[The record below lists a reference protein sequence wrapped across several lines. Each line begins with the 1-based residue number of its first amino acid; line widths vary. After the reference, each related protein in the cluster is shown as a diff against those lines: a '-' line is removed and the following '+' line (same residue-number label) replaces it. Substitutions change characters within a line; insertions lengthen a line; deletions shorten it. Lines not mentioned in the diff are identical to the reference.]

1 MRLLQNVRIGARLA
15 VAFGVVLTLMV
26 LMSAVGLAG
35 TQRIF
40 DATRT
45 VYEDRAVPL
54 GLLGDMNYLVQRNR
68 VLVMD
73 MLLDPGNANVD
84 KRTEELGRNVQTIE
98 EIWRKYRQGALSP
111 EEAQL
116 ADAFA
121 VLKDQYLNEAV
132 RPAADAM
139 KNGQFDDTMDIY
151 IRLISPMAPQVQE
164 AVQRLVR
171 LQVDAGAS
179 AFHDTERLHTGLMV
193 AMVGAAAMAV
203 VLGVGLAWL
212 ITRSIASPLGQAVE
226 LAGAVAAGD
235 LTRDAAVSGRDEA
248 AVLLRALVAMG
259 NGLVSVVKGVRQG
272 AEGIAAGSVQI
283 ASATADLSRRTEAQ
297 ASRLQ
302 ETAASMEALTATVR
316 QNVAMAREA
325 SDVAMQ
331 ASEAATQGAQSVEH
345 VVNTMHEIAG
355 SSKKIADIIGVID
368 GIAFQTNILALNAA
382 VEAARAG
389 EQGRGFAVVAA
400 EVRALAQR
408 SGAAAREIKELIGLS
423 TEHVDSGAAQVVL
436 AGASVR
442 GLVDQVHR
450 VAELID
456 DIRAASERQASGI
469 GQIGVAV
476 TELDGVTQQNAALV
490 EENSAASE
498 SLKQQAQRLMEAVGV
513 FRLPSGDR
521 HHLALLA
528 R

>member
-1 MRLLQNVRIGARLA
+1 
-15 VAFGVVLTLMV
+15 
-26 LMSAVGLAG
+26 
-35 TQRIF
+35 
-40 DATRT
+40 
-45 VYEDRAVPL
+45 
-54 GLLGDMNYLVQRNR
+54 
-68 VLVMD
+68 
-73 MLLDPGNANVD
+73 
-84 KRTEELGRNVQTIE
+84 
-98 EIWRKYRQGALSP
+98 
-111 EEAQL
+111 
-116 ADAFA
+116 
-121 VLKDQYLNEAV
+121 
-132 RPAADAM
+132 
-139 KNGQFDDTMDIY
+139 
-151 IRLISPMAPQVQE
+151 
-164 AVQRLVR
+164 
-171 LQVDAGAS
+171 
-179 AFHDTERLHTGLMV
+179 LHTGLMV
-193 AMVGAAAMAV
+193 AMVGAAAIAV

-423 TEHVDSGAAQVVL
+423 TERVDAGAAQVVL

-456 DIRAASERQASGI
+456 DIRVASERQASGI